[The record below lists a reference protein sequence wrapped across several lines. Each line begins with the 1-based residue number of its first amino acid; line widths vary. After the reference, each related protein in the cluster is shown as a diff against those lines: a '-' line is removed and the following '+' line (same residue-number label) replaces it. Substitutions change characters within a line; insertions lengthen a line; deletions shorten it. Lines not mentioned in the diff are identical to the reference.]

1 MKCPKCKKDTSVIE
15 RRYDHRRRKCKKC
28 DYVFYT
34 VECLNDDNGEKL
46 REARRSAEKLNDLK
60 KIR

>member
-15 RRYDHRRRKCKKC
+15 RRYDHRRRKCKNC

-34 VECLNDDNGEKL
+34 IEKLNDDNGEGL
-46 REARRSAEKLNDLK
+46 REARRIAEKTAFLK
-60 KIR
+60 KKI